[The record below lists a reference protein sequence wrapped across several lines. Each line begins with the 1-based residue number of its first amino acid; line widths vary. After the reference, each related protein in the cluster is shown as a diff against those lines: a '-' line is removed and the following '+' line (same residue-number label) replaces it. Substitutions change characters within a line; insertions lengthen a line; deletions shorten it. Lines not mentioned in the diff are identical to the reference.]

1 MKESIY
7 STINL
12 KTVILFFMSFL
23 ISFYSISQ
31 ELRGTITSDGEPL
44 PGANVLNLTT
54 GSGVLSDFDGNYIL
68 TNVSNGDEIEFSY
81 LGYDSQTIVFSGQLQ
96 LNVSLVES
104 LTQLNEVIVTGYGST
119 IQKNLSSSVS
129 KIRSEDLQNT
139 ALSSFEQAMQGRAA
153 GVQVVTGSAM
163 SGSQSKIR
171 IRGTNSAIA
180 SSDPLYVIDGV
191 IVETGAVSDRSNGVG
206 FMDDGGGNLLSTINP
221 NDIQSIEILKD
232 AAATAIYGARG
243 SSGVV
248 LITTKSGSSGETK
261 VDITIDTGISEVTR
275 KIDFVNAEEYLML
288 AQEAWYNSGE
298 NPTLFWQNSG
308 VLVDGLTK
316 AEALSTDTDWQDQ
329 ALRQGVS
336 YRANVSASGGDE
348 KTKFFISGNFLDEE
362 SIFVGNEYNKISART
377 NLDHKFSDNLTI
389 GTKLFFTYV
398 NSSPVPV
405 QNGLG
410 KSNQNLPIHPVYKS
424 DGTYFNPTR
433 SVKASLDNWEYN
445 SKRRT
450 FLANWYLNYKLLDG
464 LSFRSEYGINS
475 VNNNDSQYMA
485 AIIDGNGEAKAF
497 QSAGSRNSWNFKNL
511 LNYKNSFGKHRFDIL
526 AGVEASKNTYQVS
539 NIRGIGFSN
548 STLKTP
554 QDAATQEN
562 YYNESAYTFLS
573 ILGRVNYD
581 YDGKYLLSITARRDG
596 SSRFGKNRQWGLFP
610 AVSLGYNIS
619 EEPFFDNIKKTV
631 NYLKL
636 RASYGVSGNA
646 EIGNYAYVSTYS
658 QANYNGGNGITLANI
673 GDDELGWESSTQT
686 NIGVSM
692 QMFDGKVRL
701 DVDAYEKLTEDLLL
715 PYPVSVVSG
724 LTQVTTNLG
733 EIENRGIEAKLGL
746 TLVENDDFTWD
757 TEFTYAYNTNEV
769 LSIGDNAEG
778 INIPGFG
785 TTSIY
790 IGKPI
795 GISTLPIWVGV
806 DPASGQDIYR
816 TLDGRDLTV
825 AEGVAEFGSI
835 NNFLNSNQVA
845 YGNPHPDF
853 IGSFSSRL
861 TYKNW
866 SVSTLWNFAV
876 GQNYIASGEQIQGK
890 FAYGSMNITPLRSQ
904 LGRWRNPGDVVRVAQ
919 VTTAPTI
926 WGRTTEY
933 AADIDYLRMRDLTI
947 AYRFDLEKDSFLKGV
962 DLYAKFTNFLTF
974 TNAPPSMYDPENY
987 VRGGNLNLMDKWKQV
1002 PQAKTV
1008 NLGINI
1014 KL

>member
-1 MKESIY
+1 
-7 STINL
+7 
-12 KTVILFFMSFL
+12 MSFL

-31 ELRGTITSDGEPL
+31 ELRGTITSDGDPL

-96 LNVSLVES
+96 LNISLVES

-275 KIDFVNAEEYLML
+275 KVDFVNAEEYLML

-362 SIFVGNEYNKISART
+362 SIFVGNDYNKISART
-377 NLDHKFSDNLTI
+377 NLDHKLSDNLTI

-398 NSSPVPV
+398 NSTPVPV

-410 KSNQNLPIHPVYKS
+410 KSNSNLPIHPVYKS

-433 SVKASLDNWEYN
+433 NVKASLDNWEYN

-450 FLANWYLNYKLLDG
+450 FLANWYLNYKL
-464 LSFRSEYGINS
+464 
-475 VNNNDSQYMA
+475 
-485 AIIDGNGEAKAF
+485 
-497 QSAGSRNSWNFKNL
+497 
-511 LNYKNSFGKHRFDIL
+511 
-526 AGVEASKNTYQVS
+526 
-539 NIRGIGFSN
+539 
-548 STLKTP
+548 
-554 QDAATQEN
+554 
-562 YYNESAYTFLS
+562 
-573 ILGRVNYD
+573 
-581 YDGKYLLSITARRDG
+581 
-596 SSRFGKNRQWGLFP
+596 
-610 AVSLGYNIS
+610 
-619 EEPFFDNIKKTV
+619 
-631 NYLKL
+631 
-636 RASYGVSGNA
+636 
-646 EIGNYAYVSTYS
+646 
-658 QANYNGGNGITLANI
+658 
-673 GDDELGWESSTQT
+673 
-686 NIGVSM
+686 
-692 QMFDGKVRL
+692 
-701 DVDAYEKLTEDLLL
+701 
-715 PYPVSVVSG
+715 
-724 LTQVTTNLG
+724 
-733 EIENRGIEAKLGL
+733 
-746 TLVENDDFTWD
+746 
-757 TEFTYAYNTNEV
+757 
-769 LSIGDNAEG
+769 
-778 INIPGFG
+778 
-785 TTSIY
+785 
-790 IGKPI
+790 
-795 GISTLPIWVGV
+795 
-806 DPASGQDIYR
+806 
-816 TLDGRDLTV
+816 
-825 AEGVAEFGSI
+825 
-835 NNFLNSNQVA
+835 
-845 YGNPHPDF
+845 
-853 IGSFSSRL
+853 
-861 TYKNW
+861 
-866 SVSTLWNFAV
+866 
-876 GQNYIASGEQIQGK
+876 
-890 FAYGSMNITPLRSQ
+890 
-904 LGRWRNPGDVVRVAQ
+904 
-919 VTTAPTI
+919 
-926 WGRTTEY
+926 
-933 AADIDYLRMRDLTI
+933 
-947 AYRFDLEKDSFLKGV
+947 
-962 DLYAKFTNFLTF
+962 
-974 TNAPPSMYDPENY
+974 
-987 VRGGNLNLMDKWKQV
+987 
-1002 PQAKTV
+1002 
-1008 NLGINI
+1008 
-1014 KL
+1014 